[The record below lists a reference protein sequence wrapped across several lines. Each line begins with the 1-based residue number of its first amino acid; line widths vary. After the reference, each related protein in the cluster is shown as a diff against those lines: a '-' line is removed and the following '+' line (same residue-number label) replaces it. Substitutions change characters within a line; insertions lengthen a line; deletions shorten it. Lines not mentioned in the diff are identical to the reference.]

1 MTIRHLLNGDETKE
15 TKSVVRFVWLKA
27 TDILLTSVYISQ
39 KKKKKKMDPAN
50 CLYLFFNQTPF
61 PCRLLSNVEPSLLCC
76 TVDPCWLS
84 ILNIVVYTLIESLC
98 CKPVTNTSLLI
109 NYTPT

>member
-39 KKKKKKMDPAN
+39 KKKKKKKWIQ
-50 CLYLFFNQTPF
+50 QTVYT
-61 PCRLLSNVEPSLLCC
+61 CSLIKLLSHVGYYRMLSQVCC
-76 TVDPCWLS
+76 AVQ
-84 ILNIVVYTLIESLC
+84 
-98 CKPVTNTSLLI
+98 
-109 NYTPT
+109 